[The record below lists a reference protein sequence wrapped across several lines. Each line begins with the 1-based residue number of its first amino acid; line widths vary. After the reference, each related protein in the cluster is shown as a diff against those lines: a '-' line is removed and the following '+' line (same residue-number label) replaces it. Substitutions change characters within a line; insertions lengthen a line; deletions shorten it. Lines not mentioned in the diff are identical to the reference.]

1 MWTKIRAFFKDSE
14 TIFLARLQ
22 TLVGLVFSAWLALD
36 HNAIAQY
43 IESKWIPVY
52 LIGAGILTEVARR
65 YRATD
70 LK

>member
-1 MWTKIRAFFKDSE
+1 MWERVKAFFMRSE

-22 TLVGLVFSAWLALD
+22 TLLGIISAAWLAMD
-36 HNAIAQY
+36 HSAIAQY

-52 LIGAGILTEVARR
+52 LIGAGIVTEMARR

>member
-22 TLVGLVFSAWLALD
+22 TLLGIISAAWLAID

-52 LIGAGILTEVARR
+52 LIGAGIVTEIARR
-65 YRATD
+65 YRADD

>member
-1 MWTKIRAFFKDSE
+1 MWQHIKSFFKDSE

-22 TLVGLVFSAWLALD
+22 TLLGIISAAWLAMD

-43 IESKWIPVY
+43 IESKWIPFY
-52 LIGAGILTEVARR
+52 LIGAGIVTEIARR